1 MVEAYKTGELGGVF
15 RPYIECKT
23 GGSIFS
29 KQQAYTMLDAAS
41 ELLEQM
47 FDDPEADAKLRS
59 YLDGVKAYL
68 AEDDMLYFLEPEIF
82 ATEEQSLAFC

>member
-41 ELLEQM
+41 ELLERM
-47 FDDPEADAKLRS
+47 FDGTETDAELRS
-59 YLDGVKAYL
+59 YLEGIDG
-68 AEDDMLYFLEPEIF
+68 EI
-82 ATEEQSLAFC
+82 SNVLLILK